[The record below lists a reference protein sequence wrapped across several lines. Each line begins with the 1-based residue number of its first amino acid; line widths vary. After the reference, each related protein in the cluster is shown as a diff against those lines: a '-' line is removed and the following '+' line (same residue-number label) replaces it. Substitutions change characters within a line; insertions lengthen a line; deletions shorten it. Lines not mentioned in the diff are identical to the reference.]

1 MPATMLP
8 ELSPLTRVIVV
19 LLSVITAGT
28 VVAGVTIVGPGRLR
42 RLVRTVPRHLGE
54 VAPYVAALAI
64 VLVVSAFAREPLQSV
79 SELYGL
85 YLTGTLFAIEGEFVA
100 WLQSHATDEATRLLS
115 WTYVYGYA
123 FLLVFPLVAYAALEE
138 STQLKRLLAAYTLNY
153 AIGLVVY
160 TIVFAHGPRNVMPDL
175 VTSLL
180 YTTTPD
186 FQHLTTQININSNV
200 FPSLHTSL
208 SVTVAALAYRT
219 RDVYPSWAVVSGVL
233 ATGVVFSTM
242 YLGIHWALD
251 VVAGTVLALACVWIV
266 CEYIE

>member
-1 MPATMLP
+1 MVA
-8 ELSPLTRVIVV
+8 ELTPLVRVIFV
-19 LLSVITAGT
+19 LLLVIMAAII
-28 VVAGVTIVGPGRLR
+28 VAGVAIVGPRRLR
-42 RLVRTVPRHLGE
+42 GIARTVPRHLRE
-54 VAPYVAALAI
+54 VAPYMAALGG
-64 VLVVSAFAREPLQSV
+64 VLLVSAVAREGLQSV

-85 YLTGTLFAIEGEFVA
+85 YLTGTIFAIEGEFVA
-100 WLQSHATDEATRLLS
+100 WLQSYATDEVTRLLS

-123 FLLVFPLVAYAALEE
+123 FLLVFPLLAYAALEE

-160 TIVFAHGPRNVMPDL
+160 TIVFAHGPRNVMPDM

-186 FQHLTTQININSNV
+186 FQYLTTEINVNTNV

-219 RDVYPSWAVVSGVL
+219 RDVYPSWAVLSGVL

-251 VVAGTVLALACVWIV
+251 VVAGIVLALACVWLV
-266 CEYIE
+266 CEYID